1 MKPPGRLKTRPTM
14 RQVAAHA
21 CVSLKT
27 VSRVINAESVVS
39 PTMRSRV
46 QASIEHL
53 GYRHNWQ
60 ASSLRRIDSR
70 SATIGLVLR
79 DAANAFS
86 APLSNEVASLA
97 LKRGVLVFTGSSHD
111 DEDHDRELIW
121 AFSCHRVDGLMV
133 VGTTQNT
140 DLLLAEHRAGTSIV
154 LVDELG
160 SALDLDHVVTND
172 FQGARLGVRH
182 LIANGHR
189 HIGYLGGLASDRAA
203 SRYRGYIDEL
213 SAQGWPID
221 EQLVH
226 LDLHDADGAEKAT
239 AELLSEARRPTALFA
254 SESLITLGA
263 YRVLR
268 RLDLNRQVALV
279 GFDDLIHADLTA
291 GGVTVIT
298 PDPVA
303 MGRAA
308 ARLLFR
314 RIDGDES
321 PPVHRLIPTR
331 LITRGSGEIQ
341 ATASVGSRDY

>member
-1 MKPPGRLKTRPTM
+1 M

-21 CVSLKT
+21 RVSLKT
-27 VSRVINAESVVS
+27 VSRVINAESFVS
-39 PTMRSRV
+39 PAVRLRV
-46 QASIEHL
+46 QASVEHL

-79 DAANAFS
+79 DVANALS
-86 APLSNEVASLA
+86 APLSHEIGVTA
-97 LKRGVLVFTGSSHD
+97 LKRGVLVFTGSSND
-111 DEDHDRELIW
+111 DEDHDRALIW
-121 AFSCHRVDGLMV
+121 AFGCHRVDGLIVM
-133 VGTTQNT
+133 GTTQNT
-140 DLLLAEHRAGTSIV
+140 DLLLAEHRAGTPIV
-154 LVDELG
+154 WVDELG
-160 SALDLDHVVTND
+160 STFDSDHVGTND
-172 FQGARLGVRH
+172 FEGTRLGVRH

-189 HIGYLGGLASDRAA
+189 HIGYQGGLASDRTAR
-203 SRYRGYIDEL
+203 RYRGYVHEL
-213 SAQGWPID
+213 SAQGWPVD
-221 EQLVH
+221 EWLVH
-226 LDLHDADGAEKAT
+226 LDVRDSDAAEKAA
-239 AELLSEARRPTALFA
+239 AELLSEAQRPTALFA

-279 GFDDLIHADLTA
+279 GFDDLMNADLTA

-314 RIDGDES
+314 RIDGDEA
-321 PPVHRLIPTR
+321 PAVHRLIPTR
-331 LITRGSGEIQ
+331 LITRGTGEIQ
-341 ATASVGSRDY
+341 VMASVGSRN

>member
-1 MKPPGRLKTRPTM
+1 M

-21 CVSLKT
+21 RVSLKT

-39 PTMRSRV
+39 PALRSRV
-46 QASIEHL
+46 QASVEHL
-53 GYRHNWQ
+53 GYRHNLQ

-70 SATIGLVLR
+70 SATIGLILR
-79 DAANAFS
+79 DAANALS
-86 APLSNEVASLA
+86 SPLFDEIASIA
-97 LKRGVLVFTGSSHD
+97 LKRGVLVFSGSSHN
-111 DEDHDRELIW
+111 DEDRDRDLIW
-121 AFSCHRVDGLMV
+121 AFSCHRVDGLIV

-154 LVDELG
+154 LVDQLG
-160 SALDLDHVVTND
+160 STFDSDHVVTND
-172 FQGARLGVRH
+172 LQGTRLGIRH

-189 HIGYLGGLASDRAA
+189 HIGYLGGLASDRTTR
-203 SRYRGYIDEL
+203 RYRGYLDEL
-213 SAQGWPID
+213 SAQGWSID
-221 EQLVH
+221 EQLVR
-226 LDLHDADGAEKAT
+226 LDIHDTDAAEKAA
-239 AELLSEARRPTALFA
+239 AELLSEPQRPTALFA

-268 RLDLNRQVALV
+268 RLDLDRQVALV
-279 GFDDLIHADLTA
+279 GFDDLIHVDLAA

-298 PDPVA
+298 PDPVE

-321 PPVHRLIPTR
+321 PAVHRLIPTR
-331 LITRGSGEIQ
+331 LITRGTGEIQ
-341 ATASVGSRDY
+341 VMASTGSRN

>member
-1 MKPPGRLKTRPTM
+1 M

-27 VSRVINAESVVS
+27 VSRVINVESVVA

-121 AFSCHRVDGLMV
+121 AFSCHRVDGLIV

-226 LDLHDADGAEKAT
+226 LDLHDADGAETAT

-254 SESLITLGA
+254 SGSLITLGA
-263 YRVLR
+263 CRVLR
-268 RLDLNRQVALV
+268 RLDLNRRVALV
-279 GFDDLIHADLTA
+279 GFDDVLDADLTA
-291 GGVTVIT
+291 CGVTVIA

-303 MGRAA
+303 LGRAA
-308 ARLLFR
+308 AKHLFR

-321 PPVHRLIPTR
+321 PSVYRLIPSR
-331 LITRGSGEIQ
+331 LIIRGTGEIQ
-341 ATASVGSRDY
+341 AMGLAGANPRVPRRAEI

>member
-1 MKPPGRLKTRPTM
+1 M

-21 CVSLKT
+21 RVSLKT
-27 VSRVINAESVVS
+27 VSRVVNAESCVS
-39 PTMRSRV
+39 PALRSRV
-46 QASIEHL
+46 QSSVQHL
-53 GYRHNWQ
+53 GYRRNLQ
-60 ASSLRRIDSR
+60 ASSLRRTDNR

-79 DAANAFS
+79 DVANALS
-86 APLSNEVASLA
+86 SPLSNEIESIA
-97 LKRGVLVFTGSSHD
+97 LKRGVLVFTGSSND
-111 DEDHDRELIW
+111 DKDRDRDLIW
-121 AFSCHRVDGLMV
+121 AFSCHRVDGLIV

-154 LVDELG
+154 LVDQLG
-160 SALDLDHVVTND
+160 STLDLDHVVTND

-189 HIGYLGGLASDRAA
+189 HIGYLGGLASDRAV

-213 SAQGWPID
+213 SAQGWPIA

-226 LDLHDADGAEKAT
+226 LDLHDADGAETAT
-239 AELLSEARRPTALFA
+239 GELLSEARRPTALFA

-263 YRVLR
+263 CRVLR

-279 GFDDLIHADLTA
+279 GFDDLLDGDLTA
-291 GGVTVIT
+291 CAVTVIT

-303 MGRAA
+303 LGRAA
-308 ARLLFR
+308 AKLLFR

-321 PPVHRLIPTR
+321 PPVHRLIPSR
-331 LITRGSGEIQ
+331 LITRGTGEIHVMG
-341 ATASVGSRDY
+341 T